1 MADIKYTVRIDW
13 SRVIAWAVLQER
25 EDHGIYMQALTMSL
39 DPRDHKW
46 EGGYLHFTEKEDGIN
61 ERDVITVVPATATM
75 QAHLVLQAN
84 GQDCYMPPLNQQR
97 VDYFAGFFTQGATD
111 HAEYVAWLESER
123 QRLESEIPE
132 QFDWYFRQLEAM
144 RNRKEREARGETV
157 FP

>member
-25 EDHGIYMQALTMSL
+25 EDHGIYLQALTLSL

-61 ERDVITVVPATATM
+61 ERDVMTVVPATATM
-75 QAHLVLQAN
+75 QAHFVLQAD
-84 GQDCYMPPLNQQR
+84 GKDCYMPPLNNQR
-97 VDYFAGFFTQGATD
+97 IDIFAGFFTQGATD

-123 QRLESEIPE
+123 QRLEQELE
-132 QFDWYFRQLEAM
+132 HHFGYYLRQLEAV